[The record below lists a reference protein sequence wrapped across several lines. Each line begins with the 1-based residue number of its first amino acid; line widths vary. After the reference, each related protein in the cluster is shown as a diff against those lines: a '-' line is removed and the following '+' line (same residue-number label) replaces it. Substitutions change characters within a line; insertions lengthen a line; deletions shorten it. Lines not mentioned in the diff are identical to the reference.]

1 MDSVVKC
8 YLNNQKLKRSN
19 LANNKDKRSKKSNS
33 NNELNAQAVLSRKSN
48 KSNTTKN
55 KISLKD
61 IHKNI
66 IDTITPADI
75 SWDTTASVAEFRNI
89 SLYSNNIKNYHKAN
103 RSLDDAPI
111 GSVDRLDIF
120 DIDCCT
126 GSITDPAKDKI
137 AHLERLLTN
146 YFIYNWILSEFP
158 LQVSET
164 IAEIFDSLNGD
175 SEYEKEDADLADILE
190 RYFGIKLTSKDVV
203 MHISN
208 LFLPNKTETF
218 NSIKDLV
225 QFLFTVNFRV
235 FKQRKF
241 EEAYLENPTTLDNF
255 TEVLLTNREDL
266 EKGAAESKKMS
277 PELIIQRA
285 INNMLP
291 YYKINVAFDISLQS
305 LKVPSASSTIF
316 QAINKAKLLNR
327 INGELEFI
335 KANIGDN
342 SNLDKNSLS
351 HGKTTNWDSTY
362 DSIKKF
368 ILGLGTKKHL
378 AEHGI
383 SVTAYISVQD
393 LLYPYTCYDF
403 ETQKSI
409 VETMVKPAL
418 SNFFAAFITTPG
430 IFIKDAAL
438 LKRAKEALK
447 SVEGLKTFFSEVFDA
462 KIGLKY
468 MMCRNHTMA
477 LTDSA
482 QDPEDDCY
490 LVNGAKLGKVINH
503 KAVGELVSISF
514 NALDDILGDLL
525 SIEFNEKNNS
535 KNTSLLEAGF
545 SFQD

>member
-1 MDSVVKC
+1 MDSVVRC

-19 LANNKDKRSKKSNS
+19 LANNKDKNSKKSNS
-33 NNELNAQAVLSRKSN
+33 NNELNAQAVSSRKSN
-48 KSNTTKN
+48 KSDTTKN

-75 SWDTTASVAEFRNI
+75 SWDSTASFAEFRNI

-103 RSLDDAPI
+103 KILDDAPI

-164 IAEIFDSLNGD
+164 ISEIFDSLNDDGEEEE
-175 SEYEKEDADLADILE
+175 SLADILE
-190 RYFGIKLTSKDVV
+190 RYFGIKLTPRDVV
-203 MHISN
+203 MHVTN
-208 LFLPNKTETF
+208 LFLPNKTERF
-218 NSIKDLV
+218 NSIRDFV

-241 EEAYLENPTTLDNF
+241 EEAYLENPTTLNNF
-255 TEVLLTNREDL
+255 TEVLLSSREDL
-266 EKGAAESKKMS
+266 EKGAVESKKMS
-277 PELIIQRA
+277 PELIIQRVL
-285 INNMLP
+285 NNTLP

-305 LKVPSASSTIF
+305 LKVPAASSAIF
-316 QAINKAKLLNR
+316 QAANKAKLLNQ
-327 INGELEFI
+327 INSELEFI
-335 KANIGDN
+335 KATVGDN

-351 HGKTTNWDSTY
+351 HRKMLNWDSIY

-368 ILGLGTKKHL
+368 ILGLGARKHL

-383 SVTAYISVQD
+383 SVTAYISIQD
-393 LLYPYTCYDF
+393 LLYPYTCYDS

-418 SNFFAAFITTPG
+418 SNFFAAFIETPD
-430 IFIKDAAL
+430 IFIKDKAL

-447 SVEGLKTFFSEVFDA
+447 SVEELKTFFSEVFDPR
-462 KIGLKY
+462 IGLKY

-482 QDPEDDCY
+482 ENSEDDCY

-514 NALDDILGDLL
+514 NAIDDILGDLL